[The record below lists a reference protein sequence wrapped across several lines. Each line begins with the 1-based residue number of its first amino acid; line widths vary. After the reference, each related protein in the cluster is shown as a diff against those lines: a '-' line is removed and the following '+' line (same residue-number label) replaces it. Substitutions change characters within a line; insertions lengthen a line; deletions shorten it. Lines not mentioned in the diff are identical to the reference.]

1 MAKTKQQLSE
11 SFAVVLMKCKLGE
24 ENAIRQAI
32 NTERKTPDRHGE
44 FHVCLRGAAKHDC
57 ARDKVVLLS
66 AAYCFGPFD
75 FLFVVRSR
83 EVHFI
88 ERFVVECVRGG
99 GDRIDDTHTI
109 IGLTI

>member
-1 MAKTKQQLSE
+1 
-11 SFAVVLMKCKLGE
+11 MKCKLGA

-32 NTERKTPDRHGE
+32 NDERKRPDRNRE
-44 FHVCLRGAAKHDC
+44 LHVCLRGAAKHDC
-57 ARDKVVLLS
+57 ARNQVVLVS

-88 ERFVVECVRGG
+88 ERFVVECIRGD
-99 GDRIDDTHTI
+99 GDRIEDTHTI